1 MLPNAPDMH
10 FDADP
15 HTSFIGLMGSHA
27 YGMARDGSDV
37 DLRGCVVPPRAIR
50 ESIHRHFEQFE
61 RREQRG
67 PWGPRSE
74 QALAA
79 LRAHPTG
86 GGFDG
91 PLDVCLFSLPKLVK
105 LAAANNPNILELLFL
120 DPREVLYAD
129 ETWHRLAERRQLFLS
144 RRCRHTYAGYAH
156 SQLKRIKG
164 HREWLLNP
172 PDHEPTRAEFGLP
185 EHSTLSADDRDRI
198 EAALAKIVAEWRLE
212 DGLESQLG
220 GADLDCLRDRI
231 YSFYAATLKCR
242 EEDVE
247 HRLATVAG
255 STLELSDELLHVLGQ
270 ERRYRSA
277 RKQWQQYRRWQQERN
292 ATRAALE
299 AHHGYDTKHGAH
311 LIRLMRTGLEV
322 LAEGKLRVR
331 RPDAE
336 ELLAIRNGAWS
347 YDRLMEEAQRIESQL
362 EGAAA
367 ASSLPN
373 SPDLEAIDGLLLELL
388 PV

>member
-1 MLPNAPDMH
+1 MH
-10 FDADP
+10 FDPDP
-15 HTSFIGLMGSHA
+15 HTAFIGLMGSHA
-27 YGMARDGSDV
+27 YGMAREGSDV
-37 DLRGCVVPPRAIR
+37 DLRGCVVPPRSVR

-67 PWGPRSE
+67 PWGPRAE
-74 QALAA
+74 VALAA
-79 LRAHPTG
+79 LRGHPTG
-86 GGFDG
+86 GAYEG

-105 LAAANNPNILELLFL
+105 LATANNPNILELLFL
-120 DPREVLYAD
+120 AEREVLFASD
-129 ETWHRLAERRQLFLS
+129 TWRRLLERRELFLS

-172 PDHEPTRAEFGLP
+172 PDHEPTRGEFGLP
-185 EHSTLSADDRDRI
+185 EQSTLSADDRDRI
-198 EAALAKIVAEWRLE
+198 EAAISKIVAEWRLE
-212 DGLESQLG
+212 DGLDGQLA

-231 YSFYAATLKCR
+231 YGFYAATLKCR
-242 EEDVE
+242 EDELDD
-247 HRLATVAG
+247 RLAEVAG
-255 STLELSDELLHVLGQ
+255 ATLELSDELLHVLAQ

-277 RKQWQQYRRWQQERN
+277 RKQWTQYRRWQTERN
-292 ATRAALE
+292 VTRAALE

-322 LAEGKLRVR
+322 LTEGKLRVR

-336 ELLAIRNGAWS
+336 ELLAIRNGAWT
-347 YDRLMEEAQRIESQL
+347 YDRLMEEAQSIEARL
-362 EGAAA
+362 EGAY
-367 ASSLPN
+367 ASSPLPPA
-373 SPDLEAIDGLLLELL
+373 PDVEAIDRLLLDLL

>member
-1 MLPNAPDMH
+1 MH
-10 FDADP
+10 FDADA
-15 HTSFIGLMGSHA
+15 HTVFIGLMGSHA
-27 YGMARDGSDV
+27 YGMARPGSDV
-37 DLRGCVVPPRAIR
+37 DLRGCVVPPRAVR

-74 QALAA
+74 EALAA
-79 LRAHPTG
+79 LRDPPTG
-86 GGFDG
+86 GSYEG

-105 LAAANNPNILELLFL
+105 LATANNPNILELLYL
-120 DPREVLYAD
+120 DEREVLYAD
-129 ETWHRLAERRQLFLS
+129 ETWHRLVERRELFLS

-164 HREWLLNP
+164 HREWLLHP

-185 EHSTLSADDRDRI
+185 EQSTLSADDRDRI
-198 EAALAKIVAEWRLE
+198 EAAITRIVADWRLE
-212 DGLESQLG
+212 DGLDSQLG

-231 YSFYAATLKCR
+231 YGFYAATLRCR
-242 EEDVE
+242 EEELDE
-247 HRLATVAG
+247 RLPALAG
-255 STLELSDELLHVLGQ
+255 TTLELSDELLHVLAQ

-277 RKQWQQYRRWQQERN
+277 RKQWTQYQRWQVERN
-292 ATRAALE
+292 ASRAALE

-322 LAEGKLRVR
+322 LTEGKLRVR
-331 RPDAE
+331 RPDAD

-347 YDRLMEEAQRIESQL
+347 YDRLMEEAQAIEARL
-362 EGAAA
+362 EGAYH
-367 ASSLPN
+367 SSPLPHA
-373 SPDLEAIDGLLLELL
+373 PDVEAIDGLLLELL